1 MKTKLYLARHGQ
13 TLWNKVQ
20 RFQGQLDSELTAV
33 GKQQSE
39 NIAQQLADKN
49 IDLIVS
55 SSLGRAIASARI
67 CQQQLNVPVINVDDL
82 IERNL
87 GHWQGEHVDDIKSD
101 KNYHEILHQ
110 FTELKPVDGES
121 AVQCGTRIYQTLQSL
136 AENNQNKNIL
146 VIFHGEALRCL
157 LAKLG
162 ESSTDNAYDLFDNGC
177 LLTLTYQH
185 QKHSFQLID
194 QMADTIK

>member
-20 RFQGQLDSELTAV
+20 RFQGQFDSELTAV

-39 NIAQQLADKN
+39 KIAQQLADKN

-55 SSLGRAIASARI
+55 SSLGRAIASAKI
-67 CQQQLNVPVINVDDL
+67 CQKQLNAPVISLDGLV
-82 IERNL
+82 ERDL
-87 GHWQGEHVDDIKSD
+87 GHWQGKHVDDIKAEPH
-101 KNYHEILHQ
+101 YHEILHQ
-110 FTELKPVDGES
+110 FTGLKPKGGES
-121 AVQCGTRIYQTLQSL
+121 ALQCAERIHLTLETFIQDQQDKSL
-136 AENNQNKNIL
+136 L

-162 ESSTDNAYDLFDNGC
+162 ENSTDNAYQLFDNGC
-177 LLTLTYQH
+177 LFALDYNH
-185 QKHSFQLID
+185 HDNHFQLVR
-194 QMADTIK
+194 